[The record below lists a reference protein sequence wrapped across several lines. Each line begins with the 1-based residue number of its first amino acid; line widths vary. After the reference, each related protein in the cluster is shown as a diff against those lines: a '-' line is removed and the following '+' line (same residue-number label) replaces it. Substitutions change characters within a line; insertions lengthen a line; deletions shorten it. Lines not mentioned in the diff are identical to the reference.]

1 LRWSKT
7 YQSWAK
13 WLAPQPSYTEPV
25 GNGGFCRSNSS
36 RQGFAQFRLAAGAGI
51 LHPVRPDPEFIF
63 RQQIRNALLNL
74 CSHLSVLIYV
84 LICRFRVRIC
94 VPFACLVLLVSA
106 TVLAQSAP
114 KLVGYFPQWGLYNQ
128 PSYLVR
134 DLVTSGGAS
143 LLDAR
148 VQAIRDSDDIYQW
161 YRAQRKFGNS
171 SSTLEICR
179 ADLQLL

>member
-1 LRWSKT
+1 
-7 YQSWAK
+7 
-13 WLAPQPSYTEPV
+13 
-25 GNGGFCRSNSS
+25 
-36 RQGFAQFRLAAGAGI
+36 
-51 LHPVRPDPEFIF
+51 
-63 RQQIRNALLNL
+63 
-74 CSHLSVLIYV
+74 
-84 LICRFRVRIC
+84 
-94 VPFACLVLLVSA
+94 VLLVSA

-128 PSYLVR
+128 PSY
-134 DLVTSGGAS
+134 LVTSGGAS